1 MKCLRHLAKFRE
13 TAAYTASSLLA
24 TLLDYL
30 IYLLALTLLHRYGM
44 EDGWMLSLPWIGALK
59 LTDVNI
65 AYSLARM
72 VSSVE
77 NFYFNNYLV
86 FHQPSDGHLIRRMAK
101 YMLVALLVAVVGN
114 FVLHLFHERCN
125 IPALIAKVMT
135 DLATFL
141 LSYFAQKY
149 FVFKNRIRK
158 QS

>member
-1 MKCLRHLAKFRE
+1 MKHLRQMAKFRE
-13 TAAYTASSLLA
+13 TAVYMASSLLA

-30 IYLLALTLLHRYGM
+30 IYLLALTMLHQNGM
-44 EDGWMLSLPWIGALK
+44 GDGWVLSLPWLGALT

-72 VSSVE
+72 VSAVE

-86 FHQPSDGHLIRRMAK
+86 FHQPSDGRLIRRMAK
-101 YMLVALLVAVVGN
+101 YMLVAVLVAVIGN
-114 FVLHLFHERCN
+114 FVLHLFHERCS

-135 DLATFL
+135 DLTTFL

-149 FVFKNRIRK
+149 FVFKNKIRK
-158 QS
+158 QN